1 MNICCFSFTDLK
13 EMDDDDDSFEITEKI
28 HDTERYLCSLYGS
41 LSSTMK
47 HVHQMY
53 HSKSSQLM

>member
-13 EMDDDDDSFEITEKI
+13 EMDDDDSFEITEKSS
-28 HDTERYLCSLYGS
+28 DTELYLCSLYGS

-47 HVHQMY
+47 YVHQMY